1 MFTSAS
7 AKLAVAI
14 FGLALP
20 LTAGIGVASA
30 DPDITPAVNSPCNF
44 QQVVAA
50 LNAEFPGPAAQ
61 FNASPEAQAWLHD
74 LVAAPRSKRRQMLQ
88 DMGSN
93 PDAAPF
99 HDIVV
104 PLANSC
110 RNY

>member
-1 MFTSAS
+1 MSTPSL

-14 FGLALP
+14 CGLALP
-20 LTAGIGVASA
+20 LTAGVGVASA
-30 DPDITPAVNSPCNF
+30 EPDITPAVNSPCNY

-74 LVAAPRSKRRQMLQ
+74 LVDAPRSKRRQMLQ
-88 DMGSN
+88 DMGNN

-99 HDIVV
+99 HGIVV

>member
-1 MFTSAS
+1 MFKPSL

-14 FGLALP
+14 CGLTF
-20 LTAGIGVASA
+20 TAGVGVASA
-30 DPDITPAVNSPCNF
+30 DPDITPAVNSRCSY

-61 FNASPEAQAWLHD
+61 FNGSPEAQAWLHD
-74 LVAAPRSKRRQMLQ
+74 LVAAPRPKRRQMLQ
-88 DMGSN
+88 DMGNN

-99 HDIVV
+99 HGIVV

-110 RNY
+110 PNY